1 MTRKLS
7 GRLFQK
13 GRSMPIDQP
22 PQQPQVSEVRY
33 AKEQDKQ
40 RQRRDEERKRAQD
53 ADNRLKT
60 KQTSQNK

>member
-1 MTRKLS
+1 
-7 GRLFQK
+7 
-13 GRSMPIDQP
+13 MPIDQP